1 MRAIWSVAR
10 ISLKESLARNVF
22 GVQFFVVLS
31 LGLLQGF
38 TSGIPEASERL
49 KMFLDGGLTLVMLFS
64 LFFSFA
70 ITWPQLE
77 ADRVHGRLLSL
88 LSSYLSRAE
97 YVWGKFLGCLLAV
110 WANLAIVFLILAGFV
125 LLQGETPPSWLLLAA
140 LAQLLESGL
149 LVVVL
154 IFCSIGMSR
163 FMGVM
168 SAIFI
173 FVLGHFTYYVRYYA
187 KILEQEQLSALL
199 EQLWLLLPN
208 FEYYGLKNAYLASK
222 PVPELYFPFLLAYT
236 IGWVLIFQVLSVL
249 LFERKEY

>member
-10 ISLKESLARNVF
+10 ISLQESLARNVF
-22 GVQFFVVLS
+22 GVQFFVILS

-38 TSGIPEASERL
+38 TSGIPEDTERL
-49 KMFLDGGLTLVMLFS
+49 KMFLDGGLTLAMLFS

-88 LSSYLSRAE
+88 LSSYLSRGE
-97 YVWGKFLGCLLAV
+97 YVWGKFFGCLLAV
-110 WANLAIVFLILAGFV
+110 WLNLIVMFLILGGFV
-125 LLQGETPPSWLLLAA
+125 LLQGETPPSWLFLTG
-140 LAQLLESGL
+140 LAQLLEAGL
-149 LVVVL
+149 LVAIL
-154 IFCSIGMSR
+154 MFCSIGMTR

-187 KILEQEQLSALL
+187 KILEEKWLGNML
-199 EQLWLLLPN
+199 EQLWLFLPN
-208 FEYYGLKNAYLASK
+208 FEYFGLKNAYLASK

-236 IGWVLIFQVLSVL
+236 VGWILIFQVLSVL